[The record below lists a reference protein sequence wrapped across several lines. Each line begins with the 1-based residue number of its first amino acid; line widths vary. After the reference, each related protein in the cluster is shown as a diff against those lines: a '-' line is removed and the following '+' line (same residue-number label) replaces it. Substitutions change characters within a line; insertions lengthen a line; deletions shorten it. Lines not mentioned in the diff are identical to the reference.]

1 MISEEVKMLQRDHP
15 SPSFR
20 DPVPDNARPPGASE
34 TVDSEAVGLNVAPG
48 RMGENTSSAGKG
60 PEAQEPARPIRTD
73 DDDADSERIASRART
88 KDVNVEKPAEN
99 NTSPMKAAGGRER
112 SEAVTRPREEHEDD
126 DGEEADEEE
135 EDELDD
141 EDNTGPR
148 QSRQRSTQT
157 TPSFQPESLAS
168 NELLDNASQT
178 STIAA
183 ANFQGVILDRIKQ
196 VTEPGQQ
203 QGRRQPAV
211 LAHKM
216 MRGQLVRFESQAEK
230 AAVEEEAKYIA
241 ESLARNIA
249 RQRKLNADDV
259 QPTPGEHAFASVP
272 QSVRESMMKK
282 LVQGTY
288 DADGFLQGKEKY
300 KQPVLNE
307 IAKMTLK
314 NGTYLIP
321 DGERLLRKVRSLL
334 PSVQAS
340 QQQQKAGQQNQK
352 AK

>member
-1 MISEEVKMLQRDHP
+1 MISKEVKMLQRDHP

-20 DPVPDNARPPGASE
+20 DPVPNNARPPGASE

-48 RMGENTSSAGKG
+48 RMGENSSSAGKG

-73 DDDADSERIASRART
+73 DDVADCERIASRARKT
-88 KDVNVEKPAEN
+88 DGNVEKPAEN

-112 SEAVTRPREEHEDD
+112 SEAFTRPPEEYEEDD
-126 DGEEADEEE
+126 GEEE
-135 EDELDD
+135 EDEVDD

-168 NELLDNASQT
+168 NELLDSASQT

-230 AAVEEEAKYIA
+230 AAVEEEAKHIA

-259 QPTPGEHAFASVP
+259 QPTPTEHAFASVP